1 MTTMSHSIFLDLNQ
15 GIAIPYKILV
25 MKFKAVNYS
34 YKDKDVKILCQITIL
49 IWREKPQE
57 NEI

>member
-49 IWREKPQE
+49 I
-57 NEI
+57 